1 MKRKKQQG
9 LTGRRKPK
17 SAQAWTGLG
26 LISAPSV
33 RRLRLFLPMVFNLK
47 KILRALLLST
57 SNPLSIRDIQA
68 VITRYHQQAADD
80 PEEEPAPAIA
90 GSRPPFEPAQGELD
104 DIMDQVPSLLTATQ
118 IRDAMDAIAAELIDK
133 REVYRVI
140 QGPAGYRITTAPDYA
155 DWVRLLRN
163 EARPA
168 RLSQAAME
176 TLAIVAYRQPVTR
189 AEIEAIRGVSADG
202 ALNRLVDHDLVLVTG
217 RADLPGRPIQYGTT
231 DKFLEFVGI
240 QSIEE
245 LPASDVL
252 SPSQIS
258 EWIRQATQG
267 DEELSDA
274 DVGLP
279 SEGQAAQP
287 ELIQPA
293 DEFEA
298 EVKSGSEN

>member
-1 MKRKKQQG
+1 M
-9 LTGRRKPK
+9 
-17 SAQAWTGLG
+17 A
-26 LISAPSV
+26 
-33 RRLRLFLPMVFNLK
+33 FNLK

-57 SNPLSIRDIQA
+57 SEPLSIRDIQA
-68 VITRYHQQAADD
+68 VITRYHQQASDD
-80 PEEEPAPAIA
+80 PEEAAAAPAA
-90 GSRPPFEPAQGELD
+90 NSRPPFEPEQGELN

-118 IRDAMDAIAAELIDK
+118 IREAMDAIAAELVER

-163 EARPA
+163 EARPM

-189 AEIEAIRGVSADG
+189 AELEAIRGVSADG
-202 ALNRLVDHDLVLVTG
+202 AINRLLEHELVHITG
-217 RADLPGRPIQYGTT
+217 RADLPGRPIQYGST
-231 DKFLEFVGI
+231 DKFLEFIGI

-252 SPSQIS
+252 SPSQIT

-267 DEELSDA
+267 DKELSDQ

-279 SEGQAAQP
+279 SDQQQVQLPVEDPDFDAVDEVAP
-287 ELIQPA
+287 VEPVEDAEEESKEPA
-293 DEFEA
+293 
-298 EVKSGSEN
+298 